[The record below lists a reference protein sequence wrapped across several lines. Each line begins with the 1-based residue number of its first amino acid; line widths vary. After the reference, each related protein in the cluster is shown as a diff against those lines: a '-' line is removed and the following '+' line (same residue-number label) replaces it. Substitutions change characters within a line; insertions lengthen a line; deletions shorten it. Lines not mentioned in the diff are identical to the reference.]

1 MAAAFIRSCMIYGKH
16 ERAEG
21 EYMARRH
28 VIRYFL
34 EQESLYAEMLD
45 NVREL
50 DRAHREGKVSK
61 EELDAASR
69 EVGSIKANYEQIAYI
84 VMLLNKPNRKGKEA
98 RELRMN
104 KKLYD
109 DLKGASR
116 EALLDE
122 SRDALANLRETLR
135 KAKGKE

>member
-1 MAAAFIRSCMIYGKH
+1 
-16 ERAEG
+16 
-21 EYMARRH
+21 MARRH

-61 EELDAASR
+61 EELDAASKDV
-69 EVGSIKANYEQIAYI
+69 ESIKANYEQIAYI
-84 VMLLNKPNRKGKEA
+84 VMLLNKPNRKRKEA

-104 KKLYD
+104 RKLYD

-122 SRDALANLRETLR
+122 SRDALANI
-135 KAKGKE
+135 KAALGKAGWKE